1 MYRKGRGTSIRRSCV
16 SVHVYPCARY
26 FSFFSFSL
34 FRWRAC
40 CTQQR
45 AACARTRAIVG
56 NMGVLLVSDGTAAV
70 QPRMNL
76 NAVKAAGAQRAI
88 DIANET
94 NNNVNGLRDANSLMP
109 TQVVGII
116 DVVVNDEPVRSWMP
130 PPPKKKWI
138 RHYLLG
144 EPNFYLYTPIS
155 RLPFALESNALD
167 FQSLHQPFFL
177 CSKVSSRSSRII

>member
-1 MYRKGRGTSIRRSCV
+1 
-16 SVHVYPCARY
+16 
-26 FSFFSFSL
+26 
-34 FRWRAC
+34 
-40 CTQQR
+40 
-45 AACARTRAIVG
+45 
-56 NMGVLLVSDGTAAV
+56 MGVLLVSDGTAAV

-76 NAVKAAGAQRAI
+76 NAVKATGAQRAI
-88 DIANET
+88 DIDNEA

-144 EPNFYLYTPIS
+144 EPNFRFSSAFRFLEPERAPGFSVSLATVFFFSFFCVECKRTMYVFDRFVSNYFEIDLLVPFSYLC
-155 RLPFALESNALD
+155 A
-167 FQSLHQPFFL
+167 
-177 CSKVSSRSSRII
+177 SS

>member
-1 MYRKGRGTSIRRSCV
+1 MLRRFFRFVSFVLFPLSFGACSSCTAQRGENRAREIARSTV
-16 SVHVYPCARY
+16 R
-26 FSFFSFSL
+26 
-34 FRWRAC
+34 
-40 CTQQR
+40 
-45 AACARTRAIVG
+45 

-76 NAVKAAGAQRAI
+76 NAVKATGAQRAI
-88 DIANET
+88 DIDNEA

-144 EPNFYLYTPIS
+144 EANLFVS
-155 RLPFALESNALD
+155 RL
-167 FQSLHQPFFL
+167 SLSPVDPASSVSFETRVFFFF
-177 CSKVSSRSSRII
+177 SSSV

>member
-1 MYRKGRGTSIRRSCV
+1 M
-16 SVHVYPCARY
+16 
-26 FSFFSFSL
+26 
-34 FRWRAC
+34 
-40 CTQQR
+40 
-45 AACARTRAIVG
+45 IVG

-94 NNNVNGLRDANSLMP
+94 NNNVNGLRDANDLMP

-144 EPNFYLYTPIS
+144 EPNFYPST
-155 RLPFALESNALD
+155 LPFLVCLSLSNRTPWI
-167 FQSLHQPFFL
+167 F
-177 CSKVSSRSSRII
+177 SRSTDRSFFRVKFHRVQIGQFDIERTSEPLTIVVHLGEIYSVRPPN